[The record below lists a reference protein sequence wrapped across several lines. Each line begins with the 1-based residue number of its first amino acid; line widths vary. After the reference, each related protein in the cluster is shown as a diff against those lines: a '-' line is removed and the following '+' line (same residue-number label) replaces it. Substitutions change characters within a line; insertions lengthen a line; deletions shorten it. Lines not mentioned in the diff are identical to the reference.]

1 VVVTE
6 TDRLCARE
14 GFMRLKVLRNAADA
28 VLGLSLLAISYEANA
43 DAVTFSGAT
52 ATFRFER
59 SAANLVA
66 ITNG

>member
-1 VVVTE
+1 
-6 TDRLCARE
+6 
-14 GFMRLKVLRNAADA
+14 MRLKVLRNAADA

-59 SAANLVA
+59 CAANLVA